1 MNGSR
6 YPLVLLV
13 ALGLGLCRSSAV
25 AAAPFFEKGL
35 RMEEAGR
42 WEEAYQ
48 AYIQSVEN
56 REQVQVGRQ
65 RDRALSRAFL
75 IATEQLGWFDEA
87 IAYTDRYLKDNADG
101 YPHRQRG
108 YFYKS
113 TLHDFD
119 RAREEFRLS
128 YEDYMAVEGRLYDA
142 LFSLELQAGCF
153 RTQLY
158 EMEYYSNRKYRQS
171 YTRQAHEILLKGFAL
186 VDQVENEGERNR
198 IRNIYLKSLAYVCG
212 RPWYSGHDPD
222 LVAEYEREL
231 KAQESGAATPFQRCH
246 AEYAKLADAKKW
258 AEAAQL

>member
-1 MNGSR
+1 MIGAR
-6 YPLVLLV
+6 PALLLLV
-13 ALGLGLCRSSAV
+13 ALGLGPGCFSAE
-25 AAAPFFEKGL
+25 AAAPFYEQGL

-42 WEEAYQ
+42 WEEAYR
-48 AYIQSVEN
+48 AYLQSAEN
-56 REQVQVGRQ
+56 REQIPVGRQ

-75 IATEQLGWFDEA
+75 VATEQLGWFDEA
-87 IAYTDRYLKDNADG
+87 IAYTDRYLQDNVDG
-101 YPHRQRG
+101 YCHRQRG

-142 LFSLELQAGCF
+142 LFSLELQAGCY

-186 VDQVENEGERNR
+186 VDQVENAGERNR
-198 IRNIYLKSLAYVCG
+198 IRNIYLKSLAFVCS
-212 RPWYSGHDPD
+212 RSWYSGYDPD
-222 LVAEYEREL
+222 QVAEYEREL
-231 KAQESGAATPFQRCH
+231 NAQETGPATPFQRCH
-246 AEYAKLADAKKW
+246 A
-258 AEAAQL
+258 